1 MGRAGFVRTAL
12 GADDTKKSAL
22 PIDLQAYLW
31 NSRTEGVTGTPST
44 PRRAGSAGAGGR
56 KGTYL
61 RQRQVLLGDL
71 RKACGQPLL
80 EGQYSLVGPL
90 CRGTV
95 GCGRTWWEPPP
106 RHGMGKGNGMGTA

>member
-1 MGRAGFVRTAL
+1 M
-12 GADDTKKSAL
+12 
-22 PIDLQAYLW
+22 W
-31 NSRTEGVTGTPST
+31 
-44 PRRAGSAGAGGR
+44 GGR

-80 EGQYSLVGPL
+80 EGQRLVDLL

-95 GCGRTWWEPPP
+95 GCGRTWWNHHLGTAWA
-106 RHGMGKGNGMGTA
+106 RARVWDSKAGQGRAGQGKGKGKGKGSDRRSDSQQLTSRTDQQTRVRA